1 MEIAFHAHHAVIT
14 ERMRQRAERL
24 VRRLALLL
32 HRIVDVTVRFVGD
45 GPQRR
50 VELIFHAAG
59 GKRLVAEGRG
69 KHFGPALSQ
78 AGSRL
83 RAQLDHAKGIRKGR
97 VQKNRANKGR
107 PLEEADSD
115 LPLAS

>member
-1 MEIAFHAHHAVIT
+1 MEIIFHAHHAVIS
-14 ERMRQRAERL
+14 ERMRLRAERL

-32 HRIVDVTVRFVGD
+32 HRVVDVSVRFVDD

-59 GKRLVAEGRG
+59 GKRLVAEGRSRY
-69 KHFGPALSQ
+69 FGPALSQ
-78 AGSRL
+78 AGARL
-83 RAQLDHAKGIRKGR
+83 RAQLNHEKSARKGR
-97 VQKNRANKGR
+97 VQKSR
-107 PLEEADSD
+107 PFREKVSD

>member
-1 MEIAFHAHHAVIT
+1 MEIVFHAHHAVIT

-24 VRRLALLL
+24 VRRLGLLL
-32 HRIVDVTVRFVGD
+32 HRVVDVSVRFVDD

-69 KHFGPALSQ
+69 RYFGPALSQ

-97 VQKNRANKGR
+97 THKRR
-107 PLEEADSD
+107 PLKPAVID

>member
-1 MEIAFHAHHAVIT
+1 MEIVFHAHHAVIT
-14 ERMRQRAERL
+14 ERMRLRAERL

-32 HRIVDVTVRFVGD
+32 HRVVDVSVRFIDD
-45 GPQRR
+45 GPLRR

-59 GKRLVAEGRG
+59 GRTLVAEGRG
-69 KHFGPALSQ
+69 RYFGPALSQ

-83 RAQLDHAKGIRKGR
+83 RAQLTHEKGSRKHRTQKRR
-97 VQKNRANKGR
+97 VTRGESTA
-107 PLEEADSD
+107 

>member
-1 MEIAFHAHHAVIT
+1 MEIVFHAHHAVIT
-14 ERMRQRAERL
+14 ERMRLRAERL
-24 VRRLALLL
+24 VRRLSLLL
-32 HRIVDVTVRFVGD
+32 HRVVDVSIRFVDD

-59 GKRLVAEGRG
+59 GKRIVAEGRG
-69 KHFGPALSQ
+69 RYFGPALSQ

-83 RAQLDHAKGIRKGR
+83 RAQLDHAKGLRKGR
-97 VQKNRANKGR
+97 LQKRR
-107 PLEEADSD
+107 PQKQLDSD

>member
-14 ERMRQRAERL
+14 DRMRLRAERL
-24 VRRLALLL
+24 VRRLSLLL
-32 HRIVDVTVRFVGD
+32 HRVVDVSVRFVDD
-45 GPQRR
+45 GPLRR

-59 GKRLVAEGRG
+59 GKRIVAEGRG
-69 KHFGPALSQ
+69 RYFGPALSQ

-83 RAQLDHAKGIRKGR
+83 RAQLDHAKGVRKGR
-97 VQKNRANKGR
+97 IQKRGSFK
-107 PLEEADSD
+107 PITSD